1 MVKGVYVFGLFVRLP
16 LRYLRRLAV
25 FPLLDQI
32 KPIGR
37 LVPVN

>member
-1 MVKGVYVFGLFVRLP
+1 MLLVLFDRLP
-16 LRYLRRLAV
+16 SLLEAV
-25 FPLLDQI
+25 SFVFLLLDQI